1 VKTGFFC
8 VYLFLRMIE
17 VAFFLFIFGLAIGS
31 FLNVIIYRAIHGD
44 SPLRGRSYCDNCK
57 KPIAW
62 YDNIPLISFI
72 ILRRRCRY
80 CKTPI
85 PWEYPAVELLTATLF
100 VWWYAVG
107 FTFFQLSSQ
116 PLNIIQPIFWLSVG
130 ILFLIITFTDLSYMI
145 IPDSS
150 VILLTAISLLY
161 RIYLLSTGVMQTQ
174 DFMRS
179 LIMAVAASLFFLA
192 LVALTRGKGM
202 GLGDVKVVFPLG
214 FIVGFPSFL
223 VSLLVACITGALVGV
238 ILLALQKK
246 KLKGIIPFGPFLIFG
261 SVVGLVWGDQ
271 IVRWYLRFL

>member
-1 VKTGFFC
+1 MV
-8 VYLFLRMIE
+8 E
-17 VAFFLFIFGLAIGS
+17 VALFLFILGLAIGS
-31 FLNVIIYRAIHGD
+31 FLNVVIYRAIHGD

-57 KPIAW
+57 KAIAW
-62 YDNIPLISFI
+62 HDNIPLVSFI
-72 ILRRRCRY
+72 LLQRKCRY

-107 FTFFQLSSQ
+107 FTFFQLSSK

-130 ILFLIITFTDLSYMI
+130 ILFVIITFTDLSYMI

-150 VILLTAISLLY
+150 VILLTAMSLFY
-161 RIYLLSTGVMQTQ
+161 RIYLVSTGIMQVH
-174 DFMRS
+174 DFMLS
-179 LIMAVAASLFFLA
+179 FGMAVVASLFFLS

-214 FIVGFPSFL
+214 FIVGFPNFL
-223 VSLLVACITGALVGV
+223 VSLLVACVSGAIVGLV
-238 ILLALQKK
+238 LMATKKK

-271 IVRWYLRFL
+271 IVRWYLHML

>member
-1 VKTGFFC
+1 
-8 VYLFLRMIE
+8 MIE